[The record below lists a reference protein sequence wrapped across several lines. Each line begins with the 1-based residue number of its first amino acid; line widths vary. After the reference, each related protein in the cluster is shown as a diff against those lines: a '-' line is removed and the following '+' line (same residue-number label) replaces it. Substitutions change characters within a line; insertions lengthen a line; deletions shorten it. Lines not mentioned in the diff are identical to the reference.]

1 MLVYLTKYIISNSF
15 NNVLT
20 YLLRHIICVV
30 RFQQVIHRCLCDLK
44 ISGPNFNKLGLGVLR
59 PNLTKYGNRYILRVI
74 QKLRVYLKFRYLSV
88 SDPINFGADSNL
100 SLRERAHTISSR
112 FPLRFTKFRASG
124 FRKTGS
130 ASSTKYPNSSLQIP
144 WPLIRNAPYCLADW
158 RSRSTESRP
167 RDVSDRRSTSDG
179 IG

>member
-1 MLVYLTKYIISNSF
+1 MIHQ
-15 NNVLT
+15 
-20 YLLRHIICVV
+20 YLL
-30 RFQQVIHRCLCDLK
+30 DSK
-44 ISGPNFNKLGLGVLR
+44 ISGPKLNKFGLGVVR
-59 PNLTKYGNRYILRVI
+59 PNLTNYGNRYILRVI
-74 QKLRVYLKFRYLSV
+74 QKLRLYLKFRYLSV

-112 FPLRFTKFRASG
+112 FPLRFNKFGASG

-130 ASSTKYPNSSLQIP
+130 ASSTKYRNSSLEIP
-144 WPLIRNAPYCLADW
+144 WPLIRIAPYCLADW

-167 RDVSDRRSTSDG
+167 RDASDRRSTSDG